1 MSQVPSIVLESTR
14 PAEDERS
21 AVHPACVR
29 RVRLRAQRLA
39 LWMRKMWEE
48 GLVGSEQGMAIT
60 HTEVRRLLTDPAEL
74 RRAESAFYEDDETAR
89 RLHSAIE
96 EADEDTRADETWA
109 GLVRCFDLTEH
120 ESDLLQLATAVD
132 IDSGLRRVYAYLHDD
147 VQATS
152 ATRWLAARLFEWP
165 DESGPGPES
174 NLTRWLLARPIESAA
189 NIWSV
194 LTSWLADPAVTLLA
208 QTGKYYDNTLGQ
220 AVVALPAWQGSA
232 IECIHPYSLAEMRA
246 FADAMRES
254 GTAIEIE
261 LIGVHGI
268 GKRTL
273 ALQFASAHGRNLVAA
288 SGAALLA
295 GQTADASDE
304 KAIRVLRMA
313 RAAGAISYW
322 QEMSGIEKGAW
333 RPRRATGDIVII
345 GREST
350 GTASQATADIK
361 AGMPSGGNDIVRQ
374 IVTIQPLDSRG
385 RESLWSRL
393 TDAPVPVAIKDR
405 RLTAG
410 EIALIAR
417 AARGGQE
424 TIRQTFRAMVE
435 PPNEMVEALPCPY
448 TWEDLVLGQE
458 LRAHLK
464 EFEQQAR
471 LRWPVYEEW
480 GFGRLCPL
488 GKGVSALFAGPSGT
502 GKTMAAQVI
511 ARELELELYRVDL
524 AGVVNKYIGETE
536 KRLKQVFDRA
546 ERSGVLLF
554 FDEADALFGK
564 RMQVKDAHDRFAN
577 IEIDYLLQRMERFEG
592 IAVLATNRKND
603 LDTAFLR
610 RIRFL
615 IDFLPPGPDERLRL
629 WQRALLA
636 ESPSGEPL
644 LEEIDWGFLAE
655 KLTLTGAEIK
665 NAALAAAFLSR
676 GEGKRIGMGH
686 ILAAVR
692 REMAKQGL
700 VLRVTFPERS

>member
-1 MSQVPSIVLESTR
+1 
-14 PAEDERS
+14 
-21 AVHPACVR
+21 
-29 RVRLRAQRLA
+29 
-39 LWMRKMWEE
+39 MWEE
-48 GLVGSEQGMAIT
+48 GLVGNEQGMAIT
-60 HTEVRRLLTDPAEL
+60 HSEVNRLLADPAEL
-74 RRAESAFYEDDETAR
+74 RNAESDFYDRDDTAR
-89 RLHSAIE
+89 GLHGAIE
-96 EADEDTRADETWA
+96 EADEETRADEIWA

-120 ESDLLQLATAVD
+120 ESDLLQLAAAVELD
-132 IDSGLRRVYAYLHDD
+132 AGLRRVYAYLHDD

-152 ATRWLAARLFEWP
+152 ATRWLATKLFAWP
-165 DESGPGPES
+165 EETVVGPES
-174 NLTRWLLARPIESAA
+174 NLTRWLLARPIDSAA
-189 NIWSV
+189 NPWSP
-194 LTSWLADPAVTLLA
+194 LTAWLADPAVTLLA

-220 AVVALPAWQGSA
+220 AVVPLPAWQAAA
-232 IECIHPYSLAEMRA
+232 IECIHASSLAQMQT
-246 FADAMRES
+246 FAGAMREAA
-254 GTAIEIE
+254 TAIEIE
-261 LIGVHGI
+261 LIGVRGI

-273 ALQFASAHGRNLVAA
+273 ALEFASAHGRNLVAA

-295 GQTADASDE
+295 GQTSDVSDE
-304 KAIRVLRMA
+304 RATRVLRMA
-313 RAAGAISYW
+313 RAAGAIPYW
-322 QEMSGIEKGAW
+322 HDMSGIEMGAW

-345 GREST
+345 GRESI
-350 GTASQATADIK
+350 GTATQATADIK
-361 AGMPSGGNDIVRQ
+361 AGVPSEGNDIVRQ
-374 IVTIQPLDSRG
+374 IVTIPPLDSRG
-385 RESLWSRL
+385 RQSLWSRL
-393 TDAPVPVAIKDR
+393 TDAPAPIAIRDR

-417 AARGGQE
+417 AAAGGPE
-424 TIRQTFRAMVE
+424 TIRQTCRAMVE

-448 TWEDLVLGQE
+448 TWDDLVLGQE

-464 EFEQQAR
+464 EFEKQAR

-488 GKGVSALFAGPSGT
+488 GKGISALFAGPSGT

-629 WQRALLA
+629 WRRALLA
-636 ESPSGEPL
+636 EAPTGEPL
-644 LEEIDWGFLAE
+644 LEEIDWGFLSE
-655 KLTLTGAEIK
+655 KLALTGAEIK

-676 GEGKRIGMGH
+676 GEGRRIGMGH

-700 VLRVTFPERS
+700 VLRATYPERS

>member
-1 MSQVPSIVLESTR
+1 
-14 PAEDERS
+14 
-21 AVHPACVR
+21 
-29 RVRLRAQRLA
+29 
-39 LWMRKMWEE
+39 MWEE

-60 HTEVRRLLTDPAEL
+60 HTEVSRLLTDPSEL
-74 RRAESAFYEDDETAR
+74 QRAESAFYDSDESAC
-89 RLHSAIE
+89 RLQGSIE
-96 EADEDTRADETWA
+96 VADEDARTDETWT

-120 ESDLLQLATAVD
+120 ESDLLQLAAAVE
-132 IDSGLRRVYAYLHDD
+132 IDAGLQRVYAYLHDD
-147 VQATS
+147 VHATS
-152 ATRWLAARLFEWP
+152 ATRWLAAKLFGWP
-165 DESGPGPES
+165 DETVVSPES
-174 NLTRWLLARPIESAA
+174 NLTRWLLARPAEPAA
-189 NIWSV
+189 SPWSV
-194 LTSWLADPAVTLLA
+194 LTPWIADPAVTLLA
-208 QTGKYYDNTLGQ
+208 QTGKYYDRVLDQ
-220 AVVALPAWQGSA
+220 AVTASPAWQGTETA
-232 IECIHPYSLAEMRA
+232 CIHPSSLDEMRT
-246 FADAMRES
+246 FAGAMREA

-261 LIGVHGI
+261 LIGVGGI

-273 ALQFASAHGRNLVAA
+273 ALQFASAQGRNLVAA

-295 GQTADASDE
+295 GQTADAADE
-304 KAIRVLRMA
+304 RAIRVLRMA
-313 RAAGAISYW
+313 RAAGAIPYW
-322 QEMSGIEKGAW
+322 HDMSGIEMGAW
-333 RPRRATGDIVII
+333 RPRRATSDIVII

-350 GTASQATADIK
+350 GTVSQPTADAK
-361 AGMPSGGNDIVRQ
+361 PTPLASCRTPSGGTDIVRQ

-385 RESLWSRL
+385 RESLWSSL
-393 TDAPVPVAIKDR
+393 TDAPVPVAIRDR

-410 EIALIAR
+410 EIAMIAR
-417 AARGGQE
+417 ASAGGQE
-424 TIRQTFRAMVE
+424 TIRQTCRAMVE

-448 TWEDLVLGQE
+448 SWDDLVLGQD

-488 GKGVSALFAGPSGT
+488 GKGISALFAGPSGT

-603 LDTAFLR
+603 LDTAFVR

-615 IDFLPPGPDERLRL
+615 IDFLPPGPEERLRL

-636 ESPSGEPL
+636 EAPSGEPL
-644 LEEIDWGFLAE
+644 LGEIDWRFLAD

-665 NAALAAAFLSR
+665 NAALGAAFLSR
-676 GEGKRIGMGH
+676 GQGTRIGMDQ

-700 VLRVTFPERS
+700 VLRATYPERS